1 MRMRTLFGL
10 AVAIV
15 GSSLLLAGPNDPNTP
30 PDDRSNVSSI
40 NQQPMAL
47 PAGFTVKDLKEQND
61 IKKGLAT
68 ATQDAV
74 EKNHFD
80 NLCNCLAK
88 PDKDRVAKYKDRNVD
103 TLNGRIDQIRKA
115 WKEKYNKDFDF
126 DNYKVVFGD
135 QYRIIQGEV
144 SDPAV
149 AVMNWPVPAYSG
161 EAMKASERQKPANE
175 ADRKGE
181 EKEAKAEKL
190 EKGRDVALVR
200 IPGGDNLPDI
210 TASMIHQFPDTWKF
224 DIPDD
229 RTGEQIYNDL
239 LAQLT
244 WLGDHSANW
253 PANPDD
259 AYRTFTHHVIA
270 ALYGV
275 QPTGMTGGERSSVR

>member
-1 MRMRTLFGL
+1 MRMLFAF

-15 GSSLLLAGPNDPNTP
+15 GSSLLLAGPNDSTAP
-30 PDDRSNVSSI
+30 PDRPNVSSI

-61 IKKGLAT
+61 IKKSLAT
-68 ATQDAV
+68 VTQDAV

-88 PDKDRVAKYKDRNVD
+88 PDKDRLGSYKNRNVD
-103 TLNGRIDQIRKA
+103 EMNGRIDQVRKA
-115 WKEKYNKDFDF
+115 WKEKYGKDFDF

-149 AVMNWPVPAYSG
+149 AVINWPVPAYSN
-161 EAMKASERQKPANE
+161 EAMKAGERQPPANPS
-175 ADRKGE
+175 DRKGE
-181 EKEAKAEKL
+181 EKQAKAEKL

-200 IPGGDNLPDI
+200 IPAGDNLPDL
-210 TASMIHQFPDTWKF
+210 TVSMIHQFPDTWKF
-224 DIPDD
+224 DIPDN

-244 WLGDHSANW
+244 WLGEHSANW
-253 PANPDD
+253 PATQDD
-259 AYRTFTHHVIA
+259 AYRTFTHHVLA

-275 QPTGMTGGERSSVR
+275 QPTGTTAGDRSNTP